1 MPALVCIDRHGRQA
15 YANVSPGNIIGPNL
29 YTVDQAPR
37 YRKGLISNLIL
48 FVLIMILVGLGVLWV
63 AFLNKRHAAT
73 RERLG
78 KAAKVVDLSMASGR
92 VLAGTEGVLNDTE
105 GTGLGKKA
113 FDDVTDLKNEDF
125 IYLM

>member
-1 MPALVCIDRHGRQA
+1 MPAPVPTNRRRHEE
-15 YANVSPGNIIGPNL
+15 YANVSLGNILGPNL
-29 YTVDQAPR
+29 YTVDQAPQ
-37 YRKGLISNLIL
+37 YRKGLVSNLIL
-48 FVLIMILVGLGVLWV
+48 FVLIVILVGLGVMWV

-92 VLAGTEGVLNDTE
+92 VLAGTESVLNDIE
-105 GTGLGKKA
+105 GTGLGDKA
-113 FDDVTDLKNEDF
+113 FDDVTDLENEDF